1 MPVSVRVFM
10 DLSVLLGDGLHFEL
24 EFLVTVVE
32 SLDLLL
38 HLPLLVLRVGH
49 LEEGLHLGEQSP
61 PLPVAQLQ
69 VALDVALDD
78 ADGSELL
85 HTLLVG
91 PEKKLGGRRE
101 EAKEEKGETIS

>member
-1 MPVSVRVFM
+1 MA
-10 DLSVLLGDGLHFEL
+10 
-24 EFLVTVVE
+24 VVE

-38 HLPLLVLRVGH
+38 HLPLLLLGIGH
-49 LEEGLHLGEQSP
+49 LEQGLHLGEQSP

-91 PEKKLGGRRE
+91 PVEVKRE
-101 EAKEEKGETIS
+101 RKGEILDEIC